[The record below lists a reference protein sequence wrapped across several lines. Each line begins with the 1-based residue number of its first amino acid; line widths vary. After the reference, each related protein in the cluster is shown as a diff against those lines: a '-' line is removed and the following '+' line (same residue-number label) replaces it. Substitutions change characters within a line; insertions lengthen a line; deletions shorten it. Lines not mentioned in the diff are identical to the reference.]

1 MNEHEQ
7 TQGLTLRFDPGCNT
21 LFVSLDPA
29 AQQIPLDEASV
40 LDQLATAG
48 WDKLCLIPDALA
60 SLLAAAS
67 QEAPI
72 SDLPLAEAV
81 DAQIRIQLAADA
93 MTASLDL
100 QPARGG
106 APASEAA
113 VLAALQAQGVQ
124 SGILPDAIAAA
135 LAAGEASEWV
145 IARGTPAQP
154 GQDGWLESLLPA
166 VRSRVPHVDE
176 RGHADYRD
184 LGDIQ
189 VVHPGDALMRH
200 HPPVAGLA
208 GMTVLGTPIP
218 PHGVEDVQFAPRLP
232 GTALA
237 AGDPDLL
244 TAALTGQPVQ
254 VANGMSVEPVFAVES
269 VTAASGNIHFDGS
282 VVIRGDVQAGMQI
295 KVSGDIE
302 IGGVVEAA
310 NLEAGGNIVIKG
322 GAIGDLGHPAP
333 HSLRCGGCFSAGYA
347 SQARIHAGDSIYI
360 DDSAIQCELV
370 AINSIRIGNQ
380 RHGHLIGGRAQATF
394 SIQAKVFG
402 SPNRVSTRLEI
413 GVNPV
418 MHKQL
423 QTLASARA
431 EKENQLLELSKL
443 LDFARRNPGRLP
455 PDTQEKAR
463 LTAASLGAEIEAIRL
478 EQDELGAQIELS
490 RQARVIAEQAL
501 HEGVEVTLAGQHYC
515 VNGDHGPVAIGLG
528 DNGLGL
534 LPLTE
539 PG

>member
-1 MNEHEQ
+1 MHENDQ
-7 TQGLTLRFDPGCNT
+7 PQGLTLRFAPGSNT

-29 AQQIPLDEASV
+29 ALIAPLEEADV
-40 LDQLATAG
+40 QALLASAG
-48 WDKLCLIPDALA
+48 WDKLRLIPDAQA
-60 SLLAAAS
+60 DLLSAAARG
-67 QEAPI
+67 EPVNE
-72 SDLPLAEAV
+72 LPLAEAV
-81 DAQIRIQLAADA
+81 DAQISIQLATDA
-93 MTASLDL
+93 MTASLNL
-100 QPARGG
+100 QPAQGG

-113 VLAALQAQGVQ
+113 VLAALQAKGIQA
-124 SGILPDAIAAA
+124 GILPDAIAVA
-135 LAAGEASEWV
+135 LAAGEARELV

-166 VRSRVPHVDE
+166 IRSRVPHVDE
-176 RGHADYRD
+176 HGHADYRD

-200 HPPVAGLA
+200 HPPFAGQA
-208 GMTVLGTPIP
+208 GITVLGTPIP
-218 PHGVEDVQFAPRLP
+218 PPGVKDVHFAARLP

-237 AGDPDLL
+237 PDDPDLL
-244 TAALTGQPVQ
+244 TATLTGQPVQ
-254 VANGMSVEPVFAVES
+254 VANGMSVEPVFTVDS
-269 VTAASGNIHFDGS
+269 VTAASGNIQFDGS

-302 IGGVVEAA
+302 IDGVVEAA

-322 GAIGDLGHPAP
+322 GAIGDLGHPSP
-333 HSLRCGGCFSAGYA
+333 HTIRCGGCFSAGYA

-370 AINSIRIGNQ
+370 AINSIRVGNQ

-418 MHKQL
+418 IHKQL
-423 QTLASARA
+423 QILASARA

-443 LDFARRNPGRLP
+443 LEFGHKNPGRLP
-455 PDTQEKAR
+455 PETLEKAR
-463 LTAASLGAEIEAIRL
+463 LTAASLSGEIEAIRV
-478 EQDELGAQIELS
+478 EQDELAAQIELS

-539 PG
+539 AG